1 MIKADI
7 INKIISETEIEK
19 KYIVSGVNH
28 IIEIM
33 REALKRGEKIE
44 LRGFGVFKVVA
55 KKTGIGRNLQKNTP
69 LKLKEG
75 KRIKF
80 KSGKNLRK
88 I

>member
-1 MIKADI
+1 MVKADI
-7 INKIISETEIEK
+7 INKIISEAEIEK
-19 KYIVSGVNH
+19 KYIVSGVNN

-33 REALKRGEKIE
+33 RETLKTGEKIE

-55 KKTGIGRNLQKNTP
+55 KKTGIGRNLQNNTP
-69 LKLKEG
+69 LELKEG

-80 KSGKNLRK
+80 KSGKNLKK